1 MLKYMRKNTNIVDY
15 ESGAYK
21 TILEM
26 PSMMKK
32 NGRERFI

>member
-1 MLKYMRKNTNIVDY
+1 MALKYTLRRWSSGY
-15 ESGAYK
+15 ESKDYR

-26 PSMMKK
+26 PSMMRK